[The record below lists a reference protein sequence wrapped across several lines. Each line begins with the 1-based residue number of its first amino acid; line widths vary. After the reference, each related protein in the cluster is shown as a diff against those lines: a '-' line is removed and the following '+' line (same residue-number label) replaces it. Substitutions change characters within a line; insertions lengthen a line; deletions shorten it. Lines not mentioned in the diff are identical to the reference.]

1 MWLMTAEDLQPYQ
14 RITQDVKDQVR
25 LGRLQVNDKLPST
38 RELADHYGVAPGT
51 VQRAL
56 AELRTEGVIYSHQ
69 GRGSFIRESAIDVV
83 ADPTAQAIKR
93 LEEQVAALAERLERL
108 EAGSKS
114 KTD

>member
-25 LGRLQVNDKLPST
+25 LGRLQGNDKLPST

-83 ADPTAQAIKR
+83 ADPTAQAIKH
-93 LEEQVAALAERLERL
+93 LEEQVADLTARLERL
-108 EAGSKS
+108 EASSEPKS
-114 KTD
+114 